1 MARLFAQAGANELLD
16 GLMRFLPRETVEE
29 IEAGGGAAA
38 ALPHWVIGKVLL
50 DTLVQRRSE
59 GAAESSGMEI
69 KIARSLH
76 LDILSIHPSLHLPI
90 QHIMLLAIHRAPRLP
105 RVTWQIS

>member
-29 IEAGGGAAA
+29 IEAAEALL